1 MYSELQLFYNS
12 KADHIPNR
20 FHSSSPA
27 SKRTLKPSTTTAV
40 PPQQSPV
47 TAPAHAPAMSAP
59 SQPSSE
65 TFSGHQQT
73 QSTPTAVNSR
83 KRRLS
88 GQPVTPSPIA
98 PAPSTVAPTGAEPSP
113 VTTAAPPPPPAQDM
127 PGPPPV
133 KKGRTNTPWTPAEE
147 QRLKQ
152 MRDAGNSWSE
162 IAKV

>member
-1 MYSELQLFYNS
+1 MYFKFQLFKLL
-12 KADHIPNR
+12 KADSMNL
-20 FHSSSPA
+20 SASPA
-27 SKRTLKPSTTTAV
+27 SKRTLKPSTTTAL
-40 PPQQSPV
+40 PPQQSTA

-59 SQPSSE
+59 SQSSSE
-65 TFSGHQQT
+65 AFSSGHQQT

-98 PAPSTVAPTGAEPSP
+98 PAPSTVAPAGAEPSP
-113 VTTAAPPPPPAQDM
+113 ATAPAPAQEM
-127 PGPPPV
+127 PGPPPA
-133 KKGRTNTPWTPAEE
+133 KKGRTNTPWTPGEE